1 VLVNLSQVS
10 TRELLE
16 TLKRRGSAH
25 PGTDGQH
32 LEADAEHLLKCL
44 SPEVLN
50 YPYGAEVHR

>member
-1 VLVNLSQVS
+1 MLVNLSQVS

-32 LEADAEHLLKCL
+32 LEADADYLLKCL